1 MTRALPRSLALAVAS
16 AGLSLGLAAPASASP
31 TDDVKTAL
39 GAGDGPRAARLIASS
54 GFATQPAVLA
64 DLIYGGGVIA
74 VRDGHDEAFTEA
86 VAVAF
91 VDGGVSP
98 ATAQLAF
105 ADAATLV
112 ASNAANDP
120 QILQELAP
128 GGVAILRTELRYA
141 GVSLPALGLDALD
154 LPRLPLPLQL
164 F

>member
-1 MTRALPRSLALAVAS
+1 MTRALVRPLVLVAAS
-16 AGLSLGLAAPASASP
+16 IGLSLGLCSAASASP
-31 TDDVKTAL
+31 TDDAKAAI
-39 GAGDGPRAARLIASS
+39 GAGDGPRAATIIHDRGYAD
-54 GFATQPAVLA
+54 QPKVLA

-86 VAVAF
+86 VATAF

-98 ATAQLAF
+98 TTAQLAF
-105 ADAATLV
+105 ANAATLV

-120 QILQELAP
+120 QILQELGP
-128 GGVAILRTELRYA
+128 GGAALLRTELRYV
-141 GVSLPALGLDALD
+141 GVRLPALGLDALS